1 MSKQKNVKLNKQTK
15 IAFEILAIICLIL
28 LAIAITP
35 KVFQNDTFYT
45 IKIGQSIRQN
55 GIDYKDHYSW
65 HKDLKY
71 LYPHWMYDVITSY
84 IYDYCGGFQGLYIAT
99 IALAVFL
106 GIALYYTNKKITK
119 NQVIAFLIS
128 MFQLYFMENYTAAR
142 AQSITFPLFVLTIL
156 LIEKLLETG
165 KIRYMVGL
173 VIIPILIANLHSA
186 VFPFY
191 FILFLPYLGED
202 IVKNFIT
209 TPRIRIIH
217 KQILEKQKQI
227 YLDKIKKF
235 EESDVRIEEYKEKIK
250 ECDSKIKAEN
260 LKIEKYLSKTKDLD
274 NYKLRIATSEN
285 IKKLYIVFIICLFT
299 GLLTPLKDMPY
310 TYTYRIMKGNTTQA
324 VSEHQPMILINEKK
338 ILISYGILLAILIFT
353 KTKIR
358 LRDLFFLSGLFILSI
373 MTRRQE
379 SMLIL
384 FGGIVFARI
393 LTEFIQ
399 RKNPKLLLEIQEYL
413 TTIFGEIGILII
425 VLLMSTKMINPKFT
439 QPYIDETSYPVE
451 ASQWIKEKLDYK
463 NIKLFNDYNYGSY
476 LLFEDIPVF
485 IDSRCDLYTPE
496 FNGTYN
502 KNSKKFVGKDIF
514 SDFLNVSQI
523 ATWYDNVFK
532 EYGATHVITGSSSKL
547 NMLIS
552 KDPLYNKIYSDK
564 NFVLYERVINE

>member
-119 NQVIAFLIS
+119 NQVISFLIS
-128 MFQLYFMENYTAAR
+128 MFQLYFMGNYTAAR

-532 EYGATHVITGSSSKL
+532 EYGVTHVITGSSSKL

>member
-128 MFQLYFMENYTAAR
+128 MFQLYFMGNYTAAR

-202 IVKNFIT
+202 IVKNFIA

-227 YLDKIKKF
+227 YLGKIKKF
-235 EESDVRIEEYKEKIK
+235 EESDVRIEEYKAKIK
-250 ECDSKIKAEN
+250 ECESKIKAAN
-260 LKIEKYLSKTKDLD
+260 LKIDKYLLKTKDLD
-274 NYKLRIATSEN
+274 NHKLRIATSEN

-310 TYTYRIMKGNTTQA
+310 TYTYRIIKGNTTQA

-353 KTKIR
+353 KTKIK

-384 FGGIVFARI
+384 FGGMVFARI

-399 RKNPKLLLEIQEYL
+399 RKNSKLLLEVQEYL

-425 VLLMSTKMINPKFT
+425 VLLISTKMINPKFT

-451 ASQWIKEKLDYK
+451 ASYWIKEKLDYK

>member
-119 NQVIAFLIS
+119 NQVISFLIS
-128 MFQLYFMENYTAAR
+128 MFQLYFMGNYTAAR

-250 ECDSKIKAEN
+250 ECESKIKAEN

>member
-128 MFQLYFMENYTAAR
+128 MFQLYFMGNYTAAR
-142 AQSITFPLFVLTIL
+142 AQSITFPIFVLTIL

-260 LKIEKYLSKTKDLD
+260 FKIEKYLSKTKDLD

-451 ASQWIKEKLDYK
+451 ASRWIKEKLDYK

-523 ATWYDNVFK
+523 ATWYNNVFK
-532 EYGATHVITGSSSKL
+532 EYGVTHVITGSSSKL

-552 KDPLYNKIYSDK
+552 KEPSYNKIYSDK

>member
-1 MSKQKNVKLNKQTK
+1 MLKQKDIKLNKQTK
-15 IAFEILAIICLIL
+15 IAFEILAIICLII

-84 IYDYCGGFQGLYIAT
+84 IYDYCGGFAGLYIAT
-99 IALAVFL
+99 IALAIFL

-119 NQVIAFLIS
+119 NQIISFLVS

-165 KIRYMVGL
+165 KIRYMLGL
-173 VIIPILIANLHSA
+173 IIIPILIANLHSA

-202 IVKNFIT
+202 IIK
-209 TPRIRIIH
+209 RIIKKPIISVIH
-217 KQILEKQKQI
+217 KKILEKQKQI

-235 EESDVRIEEYKEKIK
+235 EESDIRIEEYKEKVK
-250 ECDSKIKAEN
+250 DCESKIKAEN
-260 LKIEKYLSKTKDLD
+260 LKIEKYLLKTKDLD
-274 NYKLRIATSEN
+274 SYKLRIATSEN
-285 IKKLYIVFIICLFT
+285 IKKLYIVFVICLFT

-451 ASQWIKEKLDYK
+451 ASHWIKEKLDYK

-476 LLFEDIPVF
+476 LLFEDILVF

>member
-128 MFQLYFMENYTAAR
+128 MFQLYFMGNYTAAR

-202 IVKNFIT
+202 IIKNFIT

-532 EYGATHVITGSSSKL
+532 EYGVTHVITGSSSKL

>member
-71 LYPHWMYDVITSY
+71 LYPHWLYDVITSY

-128 MFQLYFMENYTAAR
+128 MFQLYFMGNYTAAR

-250 ECDSKIKAEN
+250 ECESKIKAEN

-274 NYKLRIATSEN
+274 NYKLRIATREN

-451 ASQWIKEKLDYK
+451 ASHWIKEKLDYK

>member
-128 MFQLYFMENYTAAR
+128 MFQLYFMGNYTAAR

-202 IVKNFIT
+202 IVKNFIA

-250 ECDSKIKAEN
+250 ECESKIKAEN
-260 LKIEKYLSKTKDLD
+260 LKIEKYLSKTKELD

>member
-1 MSKQKNVKLNKQTK
+1 MLKQKDIKLSKQTK

-84 IYDYCGGFQGLYIAT
+84 IYDYCGGFAGLYIAT
-99 IALAVFL
+99 IALAIFL
-106 GIALYYTNKKITK
+106 GISLYYTNKKITK
-119 NQVIAFLIS
+119 NQVISFLVS

-165 KIRYMVGL
+165 KIRYMLGL
-173 VIIPILIANLHSA
+173 IIIPILIANLHSA

-202 IVKNFIT
+202 IIK
-209 TPRIRIIH
+209 RIIKKPIISVIH
-217 KQILEKQKQI
+217 KKILEKQKQI

-235 EESDVRIEEYKEKIK
+235 EESDIRIEEYKEKVK
-250 ECDSKIKAEN
+250 DCESKIKAEN
-260 LKIEKYLSKTKDLD
+260 LKIEKYLLKTKDLD
-274 NYKLRIATSEN
+274 SYKLRIATSEN
-285 IKKLYIVFIICLFT
+285 IKKLYIVFVICLFT

-451 ASQWIKEKLDYK
+451 ASHWIKEKLDYK

-502 KNSKKFVGKDIF
+502 KSKKKFVGKDIF

-532 EYGATHVITGSSSKL
+532 EYGVTHVITGTSSKL

-552 KDPLYNKIYSDK
+552 RDPLYNKIYSDK
-564 NFVLYERVINE
+564 NFIIYERVMNE

>member
-128 MFQLYFMENYTAAR
+128 MFQLYFMGNYTAAR

-217 KQILEKQKQI
+217 RQILEKQKQI

-250 ECDSKIKAEN
+250 ECESKITAEN

-399 RKNPKLLLEIQEYL
+399 RKNPKILLEVQEYL

>member
-71 LYPHWMYDVITSY
+71 LYPHWLYDVITSY

-119 NQVIAFLIS
+119 NQVISFLIS
-128 MFQLYFMENYTAAR
+128 MFQLYFMGNYTAAR

-202 IVKNFIT
+202 IVKNFIS

-227 YLDKIKKF
+227 YLNKIKKF

-260 LKIEKYLSKTKDLD
+260 LKIEKYFSKTKDLD

-532 EYGATHVITGSSSKL
+532 EYGATHVITGISSKL

>member
-128 MFQLYFMENYTAAR
+128 MFQLYFMGNYTAAR
-142 AQSITFPLFVLTIL
+142 AQSITFPIFVLTIL

-451 ASQWIKEKLDYK
+451 ASHWIKEKLDYK

>member
-119 NQVIAFLIS
+119 NQVIALLIS
-128 MFQLYFMENYTAAR
+128 MFQLYFMGNYTAAR

-202 IVKNFIT
+202 IVKNFIA

-250 ECDSKIKAEN
+250 ECESKITAEN

-399 RKNPKLLLEIQEYL
+399 RKNPKILLEVQEYL

-451 ASQWIKEKLDYK
+451 ASHWIKEKLDYK

-523 ATWYDNVFK
+523 ATWYDNVLK

>member
-128 MFQLYFMENYTAAR
+128 MFQLYFMGNYTAAR

-532 EYGATHVITGSSSKL
+532 EYGVTHVITGSSSKL

>member
-84 IYDYCGGFQGLYIAT
+84 IYDYCGGFQWLYIAT

-128 MFQLYFMENYTAAR
+128 MFQLYFMGNYTAAR

-202 IVKNFIT
+202 IIKNFIT

-532 EYGATHVITGSSSKL
+532 EYGVTHVITGSSSKL

>member
-99 IALAVFL
+99 IPLAVFL

-202 IVKNFIT
+202 IVKNFIA

-250 ECDSKIKAEN
+250 ECESKIKAEN
-260 LKIEKYLSKTKDLD
+260 LKIEKYLSKTKELD

-451 ASQWIKEKLDYK
+451 ASHWIKEKLNYK

>member
-106 GIALYYTNKKITK
+106 GISLYYTNKKITK

-128 MFQLYFMENYTAAR
+128 MFQLYFMGNYTAAR

-250 ECDSKIKAEN
+250 ECESKIKAEN

-451 ASQWIKEKLDYK
+451 ASHWIKEKLDYK

-514 SDFLNVSQI
+514 SDFLHVSQI

>member
-202 IVKNFIT
+202 IVKNFT

-217 KQILEKQKQI
+217 RQILEKQKQI

-250 ECDSKIKAEN
+250 ECDSKITAEN

>member
-119 NQVIAFLIS
+119 NQVIALLIS
-128 MFQLYFMENYTAAR
+128 MFQLYFMGNYTAAR

-202 IVKNFIT
+202 IVKNFIA

-250 ECDSKIKAEN
+250 ECESKITAEN

-285 IKKLYIVFIICLFT
+285 IKKLYRVFIICLFT

-399 RKNPKLLLEIQEYL
+399 RKNPKILLEVQEYL

-451 ASQWIKEKLDYK
+451 ASHWIKEKLDYK

-523 ATWYDNVFK
+523 ATWYDNVLK

>member
-128 MFQLYFMENYTAAR
+128 MFQLYFMGNYTAAR

-217 KQILEKQKQI
+217 RQILEKQKQI

-250 ECDSKIKAEN
+250 ECDSKITAEN

-285 IKKLYIVFIICLFT
+285 IKKLYIVFVICLFT

-310 TYTYRIMKGNTTQA
+310 TYTYRIIKGNTTQA

>member
-71 LYPHWMYDVITSY
+71 LYPHWLYDVITSY

-106 GIALYYTNKKITK
+106 GIALYYTNKKIIK

-128 MFQLYFMENYTAAR
+128 MFQLYFMGNYTAAR

-413 TTIFGEIGILII
+413 TTILGEIGILII

-451 ASQWIKEKLDYK
+451 ASHWIKEKLDYK

>member
-99 IALAVFL
+99 IALAIFL

-128 MFQLYFMENYTAAR
+128 MFQLYFMGNYTAAR

>member
-119 NQVIAFLIS
+119 NQVIALLIS
-128 MFQLYFMENYTAAR
+128 MFQLYFMGNYTAAR

-202 IVKNFIT
+202 IVKNFIA

-250 ECDSKIKAEN
+250 ECESKITAEN

-274 NYKLRIATSEN
+274 NDKLRIATSEN

-399 RKNPKLLLEIQEYL
+399 RKNPKILLEVQEYL

-451 ASQWIKEKLDYK
+451 ASHWIKEKLDYK

-523 ATWYDNVFK
+523 ATWYDNVLK

>member
-119 NQVIAFLIS
+119 NQLIAFLIS

-274 NYKLRIATSEN
+274 NYKLRIATSDN

-425 VLLMSTKMINPKFT
+425 VLLMSTKMINSKFT
-439 QPYIDETSYPVE
+439 QPYIDEASYPVE
-451 ASQWIKEKLDYK
+451 ASHWIKEKLDYK

>member
-128 MFQLYFMENYTAAR
+128 MFQLYFMGNYTAAR

-217 KQILEKQKQI
+217 RQILEKQKQI

-250 ECDSKIKAEN
+250 KCDSKIKAEN

-399 RKNPKLLLEIQEYL
+399 RKNPKLLLEVQEYL

-451 ASQWIKEKLDYK
+451 ASHWIKEKLDYK

>member
-128 MFQLYFMENYTAAR
+128 MFQLYFMGNYTAAR

-217 KQILEKQKQI
+217 RQILEKQKQI

-250 ECDSKIKAEN
+250 KCDSKIKAEN

-451 ASQWIKEKLDYK
+451 ASHWIKEKLDYK

>member
-128 MFQLYFMENYTAAR
+128 MFQLYFMGNYTAAR

-250 ECDSKIKAEN
+250 ECESKIKAEN

-310 TYTYRIMKGNTTQA
+310 TYTYRIMKGNTTQV

-532 EYGATHVITGSSSKL
+532 EYGVTHVITGSSSKL

-564 NFVLYERVINE
+564 NFVLYERAINE

>member
-71 LYPHWMYDVITSY
+71 LYPHWLYDVIKSY

-128 MFQLYFMENYTAAR
+128 MFQLYFMGNYTAAR

-202 IVKNFIT
+202 IVKNFIA

-250 ECDSKIKAEN
+250 ECESKIKAEN

-451 ASQWIKEKLDYK
+451 ASHWIKEKLDYK

>member
-1 MSKQKNVKLNKQTK
+1 
-15 IAFEILAIICLIL
+15 
-28 LAIAITP
+28 
-35 KVFQNDTFYT
+35 
-45 IKIGQSIRQN
+45 
-55 GIDYKDHYSW
+55 
-65 HKDLKY
+65 
-71 LYPHWMYDVITSY
+71 MYDVITSY

-119 NQVIAFLIS
+119 NQVISFLIS
-128 MFQLYFMENYTAAR
+128 MFQLYFMGNYTAAR

-532 EYGATHVITGSSSKL
+532 EYGVTHVITGSSSKL

>member
-106 GIALYYTNKKITK
+106 GISLYYTNKKITK

-128 MFQLYFMENYTAAR
+128 MFQLYFMGNYTAAR

-250 ECDSKIKAEN
+250 ECESKIKAEN

-425 VLLMSTKMINPKFT
+425 VLLMSRKMINPKFT

-451 ASQWIKEKLDYK
+451 ASYWIKEKLDYK

>member
-1 MSKQKNVKLNKQTK
+1 
-15 IAFEILAIICLIL
+15 
-28 LAIAITP
+28 
-35 KVFQNDTFYT
+35 
-45 IKIGQSIRQN
+45 
-55 GIDYKDHYSW
+55 
-65 HKDLKY
+65 
-71 LYPHWMYDVITSY
+71 
-84 IYDYCGGFQGLYIAT
+84 
-99 IALAVFL
+99 
-106 GIALYYTNKKITK
+106 
-119 NQVIAFLIS
+119 
-128 MFQLYFMENYTAAR
+128 MFQLYFMGNYTAAR

-451 ASQWIKEKLDYK
+451 ASHWIKEKLDYK

-552 KDPLYNKIYSDK
+552 KDPSYNKIYSDK

>member
-106 GIALYYTNKKITK
+106 GISLYYTNKKITK

-128 MFQLYFMENYTAAR
+128 MFQLYFMGNYTAAR

-451 ASQWIKEKLDYK
+451 ASHWIKEKLDYK

-552 KDPLYNKIYSDK
+552 KDPSYNKIYSDK

>member
-71 LYPHWMYDVITSY
+71 LYPHWLYDVITSY

-128 MFQLYFMENYTAAR
+128 MFQLYFMGNYTAAR

-502 KNSKKFVGKDIF
+502 KNSKKFVGRDIF

>member
-71 LYPHWMYDVITSY
+71 LYPHWLYDVITSY

-128 MFQLYFMENYTAAR
+128 MFQLYFMGNYTAAR

-399 RKNPKLLLEIQEYL
+399 RKNP
-413 TTIFGEIGILII
+413 
-425 VLLMSTKMINPKFT
+425 
-439 QPYIDETSYPVE
+439 
-451 ASQWIKEKLDYK
+451 
-463 NIKLFNDYNYGSY
+463 
-476 LLFEDIPVF
+476 
-485 IDSRCDLYTPE
+485 
-496 FNGTYN
+496 
-502 KNSKKFVGKDIF
+502 
-514 SDFLNVSQI
+514 
-523 ATWYDNVFK
+523 
-532 EYGATHVITGSSSKL
+532 
-547 NMLIS
+547 
-552 KDPLYNKIYSDK
+552 
-564 NFVLYERVINE
+564 